1 MCNTDYN
8 QDEQFR
14 QILERFLNRLVTGH
28 GRSLE
33 ETRYSKEEW
42 QRAYDEQKKLRRS
55 NFRLVHKDEPD

>member
-33 ETRYSKEEW
+33 ETRYSKEEC
-42 QRAYDEQKKLRRS
+42 QRAYDEQKRLRRS